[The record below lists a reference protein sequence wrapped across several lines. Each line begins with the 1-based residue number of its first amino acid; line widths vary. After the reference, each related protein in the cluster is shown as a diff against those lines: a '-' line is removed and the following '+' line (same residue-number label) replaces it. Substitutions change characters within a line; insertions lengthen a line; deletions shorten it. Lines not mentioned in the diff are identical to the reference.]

1 MAILGSHLGLGLTMW
16 SPIPFMVLLGLGYAI
31 YGVVL
36 WPCIAMVVQQY
47 EITSAGNGKLLG
59 TSFGISTCALNLSL
73 TLIPIVSAQIRNSGG
88 SFLPVE
94 IFYASLAGI
103 GGILVGVLYWIPSLQ
118 VLQKPSRPLDVDP
131 LSDATIASE
140 GSPNTSDV
148 DEIWPDSSQVLFKI
162 NDDQISCQESFFS
175 QKSLGPELSILGP
188 SKFMSRK
195 ANSTSFSPLV
205 EDSEDEISIE

>member
-1 MAILGSHLGLGLTMW
+1 
-16 SPIPFMVLLGLGYAI
+16 MVLLGLGYAI

-36 WPCIAMVVQQY
+36 WPCIAIVVQQY
-47 EITSAGNGKLLG
+47 EISSAGNGKLLG

-73 TLIPIVSAQIRNSGG
+73 TLIPIISAHIRNSGG

-94 IFYASLAGI
+94 LFYASLAAI
-103 GGILVGVLYWIPSLQ
+103 GGILVSVLYCIPSLRI
-118 VLQKPSRPLDVDP
+118 LQKPSSVPEVDP

-140 GSPNTSDV
+140 SSSNSSVV
-148 DEIWPDSSQVLFKI
+148 DEVWPDSARILFKTH
-162 NDDQISCQESFFS
+162 DDQISCQESFLS

-195 ANSTSFSPLV
+195 ANSTLFTPLA